1 MAIIWQCDHAG
12 KRYTVRQAGSSL
24 RLYTNGAFH
33 SQYNPRHLLAG
44 AVWDLLTLPALF
56 VESMPRTILMLGVG
70 GGTAIHQFNR
80 LLAPRKITGIE
91 LDPVHIH
98 VARRYFKACADNV
111 ELIEADAIRWLG
123 ANRKRFDVIVDDL
136 FVDAAHDPVRPGP
149 VDTRWLSRLGMR
161 TGRRGVVIQNHLSP
175 ALARAVVTE
184 HAGTLRKHF
193 STALV
198 FTVPNYENG
207 ILALYRERIDKSRAR
222 RRALDRIAG
231 VDARATRKLDFR
243 CAELHLA

>member
-1 MAIIWQCDHAG
+1 MAIIWQCDQAG

-24 RLYTNGAFH
+24 RLYTSGAFH
-33 SQYNPRHLLAG
+33 SQYNPRHLLTG

-56 VESMPRTILMLGVG
+56 VESTPRTILMLGVG

-98 VARRYFKACADNV
+98 VARQYFKACAANV
-111 ELIEADAIRWLG
+111 ELVEADAIRWLG
-123 ANRKRFDVIVDDL
+123 ANRRRFDVIVDDL
-136 FVDAAHDPVRPGP
+136 FVDATHDPVRPGP
-149 VDTRWLSRLGMR
+149 VDAGWLSRLATR
-161 TGRRGVVIQNHLSP
+161 TGTRGIVIQNHLSP
-175 ALARAVVTE
+175 ALARTVVAE
-184 HAGTLRKHF
+184 HAGTLGKYF

-222 RRALDRIAG
+222 RRAIEKIAG
-231 VDARATRKLDFR
+231 IDAPAARKLVFR
-243 CAELHLA
+243 CVELPLA